1 VLVLLGALVF
11 ESMKARRMGM
21 YIPTML
27 VVYLLEI
34 VLGVV
39 ITTNLARRHGK
50 QQGQYD
56 MVSPILGCGIIVI
69 GALLTAVVVLVT
81 ILLSVLNHVGSWT

>member
-1 VLVLLGALVF
+1 MLVLLGALVF

-39 ITTNLARRHGK
+39 ITTNLARRHGI